1 MEKIKYNLYNICFNA
16 HKSIEH
22 IYTIK
27 DNKKVGF
34 ICLVFTM
41 VCNVIAQDN
50 VFFMSLGYLT
60 SLLQVVLLIFLL
72 KKTKNYYSKVSIVGF
87 QLLNYCVIINYFIS
101 LFVSMFIDPQ
111 YLRIRYG
118 FISIIVEFLIAAIL
132 FCIKMI
138 SYKNDND
145 FSVKKTKPASEKVV
159 ALCGSG
165 FGIGIFI
172 SAFLRIANRSTIK
185 FIMGGSSIF
194 LFIVDIVLMCIIIQI
209 FIIRIFRFDYSNTN
223 Q

>member
-1 MEKIKYNLYNICFNA
+1 MEKTKYNLYNICFTG
-16 HKSIEH
+16 HKCIEH
-22 IYTIK
+22 LFTTK
-27 DNKKVGF
+27 NNKQVCLM
-34 ICLVFTM
+34 CLVFTT

-50 VFFMSLGYLT
+50 IVFWSIGYLI

-72 KKTKNYYSKVSIVGF
+72 KKTKNYYSKVSIAGF
-87 QLLNYCVIINYFIS
+87 QLLNLCVTINYFIS
-101 LFVSMFIDPQ
+101 LFVSMYIDPQ

-118 FISIIVEFLIAAIL
+118 IISIIVELLIAAVL

-138 SYKNDND
+138 SYKNDNNL
-145 FSVKKTKPASEKVV
+145 SVKKTKPASKKVV
-159 ALCGSG
+159 ALSGAG

-172 SAFLRIANRSTIK
+172 SAFLRMANRSTIK

-194 LFIVDIVLMCIIIQI
+194 LFIVGIFSMYVIIQI

-223 Q
+223 N